1 MWPCS
6 GVIYSFEMAG
16 KVENS
21 EWKTEQCFRIEKT
34 KCGCLGWYHEY
45 ESRAWQGGRA
55 SDGQKLGSEVT
66 PRPEQLCLIETRGTF
81 CLWITCLEFLL
92 CLPARPEPRRGR
104 MANPTDDQKLCKNIH
119 QRPPLPFLMDL
130 FWGSQFHFSFYMEFI
145 SISSYISSCMCAKSF
160 PSRLTLCHPMD
171 CSLLGSSVHGI
182 LQARTL
188 EWVDH
193 DLLQGIFPTH
203 GSNSCLLLTSPLLHW
218 QVGSL
223 PLAPPGKPYISS
235 RIVPIP
241 SSIACFTVYQIPV
254 VTVHN

>member
-1 MWPCS
+1 
-6 GVIYSFEMAG
+6 
-16 KVENS
+16 
-21 EWKTEQCFRIEKT
+21 
-34 KCGCLGWYHEY
+34 
-45 ESRAWQGGRA
+45 
-55 SDGQKLGSEVT
+55 
-66 PRPEQLCLIETRGTF
+66 
-81 CLWITCLEFLL
+81 
-92 CLPARPEPRRGR
+92 

-218 QVGSL
+218 QVCSL
-223 PLAPPGKPYISS
+223 PLVPPGKPCISS
-235 RIVPIP
+235 WIVPIP